1 MTDKKIRWIA
11 ETAMLTALLLVLQFV
26 TKPLGQLVTGSC
38 VNAVLAVSAIA
49 AGLWSGLAVAII
61 SPVFAFILGIG
72 PQLFPL
78 TPAIAAGNCTLVLLL
93 CALYKDG
100 SLIHRGIA
108 WLCASAAKFAVLYLL
123 VVQVLCKVLELKEKQ
138 IATFTAMFSWPQL
151 ITALIGC
158 GLALV
163 IVPRIKKARNTN
175 K

>member
-1 MTDKKIRWIA
+1 MTGKKIRWIA
-11 ETAMLTALLLVLQFV
+11 ETAVLTALLLVLQFV

-38 VNAVLAVSAIA
+38 VNAVLAVA
-49 AGLWSGLAVAII
+49 ALASGLWSGLAVAVI
-61 SPVFAFILGIG
+61 SPLFAFILGIG

-100 SLIHRGIA
+100 SPVRRVAA
-108 WLCASAAKFAVLYLL
+108 WLAASAAKFAVLYML

-138 IATFTAMFSWPQL
+138 VATFTAMFSWPQL

-163 IVPRIKKARNTN
+163 IVPRIKKAKT
-175 K
+175 